1 MEAAFYRP
9 LFGLL
14 RFTADAYNR
23 PNFGQLPCEPS
34 KGFHTEIRRLHD
46 FPSRRVD
53 KNRSE
58 RRVGGHRGIYR
69 TRPDAEHIP
78 LHLIFTRFPAR
89 KHPDIYEFGK
99 N

>member
-34 KGFHTEIRRLHD
+34 MGFHAEIRLLHG
-46 FPSRRVD
+46 FLVPS
-53 KNRSE
+53 E
-58 RRVGGHRGIYR
+58 
-69 TRPDAEHIP
+69 
-78 LHLIFTRFPAR
+78 
-89 KHPDIYEFGK
+89 
-99 N
+99 

>member
-34 KGFHTEIRRLHD
+34 MGFHTEIRRLHG
-46 FPSRRVD
+46 SCRAS

-58 RRVGGHRGIYR
+58 RRVGGHKGICR
-69 TRPDAEHIP
+69 TWPDAEHIP
-78 LHLIFTRFPAR
+78 LRPIFTRFPAR

>member
-34 KGFHTEIRRLHD
+34 MGFHAEIHCLHG
-46 FPSRRVD
+46 FLRAEWV
-53 KNRSE
+53 KTA
-58 RRVGGHRGIYR
+58 HRA
-69 TRPDAEHIP
+69 TWPDAEHIP
-78 LHLIFTRFPAR
+78 LRPIFTRFPA
-89 KHPDIYEFGK
+89 
-99 N
+99 

>member
-14 RFTADAYNR
+14 RFPTDAYNR

-34 KGFHTEIRRLHD
+34 MGFHTEIRRLHD
-46 FPSRRVD
+46 YPSRRVD

-58 RRVGGHRGIYR
+58 RRVEAHRGICR
-69 TRPDAEHIP
+69 TWPDAEHIP
-78 LHLIFTRFPAR
+78 LHLIFTRFPV
-89 KHPDIYEFGK
+89 
-99 N
+99 

>member
-23 PNFGQLPCEPS
+23 PNFGQLTCEPS
-34 KGFHTEIRRLHD
+34 MGFHTEIRR
-46 FPSRRVD
+46 PSRRVD

-58 RRVGGHRGIYR
+58 RRVEAHRGICR
-69 TRPDAEHIP
+69 TWPDAEHIP
-78 LHLIFTRFPAR
+78 LHLIFTRFPV
-89 KHPDIYEFGK
+89 
-99 N
+99 

>member
-34 KGFHTEIRRLHD
+34 MGFHAEIHCLHGVL
-46 FPSRRVD
+46 R
-53 KNRSE
+53 
-58 RRVGGHRGIYR
+58 
-69 TRPDAEHIP
+69 AEWVK
-78 LHLIFTRFPAR
+78 TAQN
-89 KHPDIYEFGK
+89 GA
-99 N
+99 

>member
-23 PNFGQLPCEPS
+23 PNFGQLPCGLS
-34 KGFHTEIRRLHD
+34 MGFHAEMCRFL
-46 FPSRRVD
+46 RRVD

-78 LHLIFTRFPAR
+78 LRPIFTRFPA
-89 KHPDIYEFGK
+89 
-99 N
+99 

>member
-23 PNFGQLPCEPS
+23 PNFGQLPCDPS
-34 KGFHTEIRRLHD
+34 VGFHVEMCRLHD
-46 FPSRRVD
+46 FLRRVD

-78 LHLIFTRFPAR
+78 LHLIFTRFPA
-89 KHPDIYEFGK
+89 
-99 N
+99 

>member
-34 KGFHTEIRRLHD
+34 VGFHTEICRLHD
-46 FPSRRVD
+46 HS
-53 KNRSE
+53 
-58 RRVGGHRGIYR
+58 Y
-69 TRPDAEHIP
+69 AEWIK
-78 LHLIFTRFPAR
+78 TAQN
-89 KHPDIYEFGK
+89 GA
-99 N
+99 

>member
-23 PNFGQLPCEPS
+23 PNFGQLPCGLS
-34 KGFHTEIRRLHD
+34 MGFHVEMCRLHD
-46 FPSRRVD
+46 FLRRVD

-58 RRVGGHRGIYR
+58 RRVEGYRGICR
-69 TRPDAEHIP
+69 TRPGAEHIP
-78 LHLIFTRFPAR
+78 LRPIFTRFPAR